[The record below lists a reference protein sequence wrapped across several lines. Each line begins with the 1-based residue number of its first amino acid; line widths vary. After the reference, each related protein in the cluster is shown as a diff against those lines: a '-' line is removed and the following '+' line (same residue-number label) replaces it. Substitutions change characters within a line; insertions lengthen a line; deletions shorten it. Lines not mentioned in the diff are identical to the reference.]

1 MIMRTTTAQANM
13 QRSIQYAFA
22 RVRDPTVSEQSKLF
36 DVVLI
41 LPP

>member
-1 MIMRTTTAQANM
+1 MVIRMAIALANM

-22 RVRDPTVSEQSKLF
+22 RVRDPTVSEQSEWF
-36 DVVLI
+36 DVVLN